1 MYTHNNKR
9 QDNKQ
14 KQIKNGDVI
23 DITNTDV
30 TKNSNA
36 NATTTSS
43 HTSSLHHHLRHARKQ
58 QPIRTYDLTIG
69 DQSKTSFKGTNFV
82 DLTKLPSLKP
92 PSGENEDFP
101 ERGFQFDRA
110 LNISSPSNQQ
120 QRGLH
125 RGGGSKRRVTAR
137 KRTDQSQ
144 ATENFSQ
151 STSPDF
157 KIEGRRIHLPQFSHH
172 QQQQRAYFAPGNSY
186 QATTLPLVAGH
197 RQVSNS
203 NRYTFGTPTK
213 KGSSPNQELRRISS
227 DSNESKSPS
236 GDCCNAFGL
245 ILGGL
250 CGGGPSG
257 GSAGQ
262 GENPSSKIPV
272 KSSLLRFI
280 GAKSRDSRQQQVCET
295 LKKIF

>member
-1 MYTHNNKR
+1 MYTQQDRR

-14 KQIKNGDVI
+14 KQQSKNRDVI
-23 DITNTDV
+23 DITNDV

-36 NATTTSS
+36 NATTASS
-43 HTSSLHHHLRHARKQ
+43 HTSSLHLHLRHARKQ
-58 QPIRTYDLTIG
+58 QPIRTYDLTVS
-69 DQSKTSFKGTNFV
+69 DQSKTSFCQGTNFV

-92 PSGENEDFP
+92 PSGETSGEFP
-101 ERGFQFDRA
+101 EKGFQLDRA
-110 LNISSPSNQQ
+110 LNISLPGNQQ

-137 KRTDQSQ
+137 KRADQSQ
-144 ATENFSQ
+144 AAESFGGQ
-151 STSPDF
+151 SASPDF

-172 QQQQRAYFAPGNSY
+172 QQQQRAYFAPGNGY
-186 QATTLPLVAGH
+186 QATTLPLVVGH

-213 KGSSPNQELRRISS
+213 QGSSPDQELRRIST
-227 DSNESKSPS
+227 DSNEGKSPG

-257 GSAGQ
+257 GGSVQ

-280 GAKSRDSRQQQVCET
+280 GAKSRDSRQQVC
-295 LKKIF
+295 FF